1 MKKYFVIFILLNFV
15 ALQTKAQLIPTRI
28 KDVYTV
34 DTKGGKLF
42 ILNDT
47 IQLNISKGKLEI
59 LNEYKQATEIKSNYI
74 LTFTDVIKP
83 IITNKEVFLVTKL
96 ETTLNGD
103 SLFFLSKLNLET
115 KNLTQIPAHS
125 SIFSNDNQVDI
136 NKWAFDDKLKDLYFT
151 NRQRIIRYNI
161 PTNTFSSIP
170 FTIESYHTLYF
181 ADSGYVYIINERDRT
196 KNTFLQSFH
205 YLNPNDTKTYSEIDS
220 QKNPD
225 FITSDDGLK
234 KYIVQKKLNYRINGN
249 TLNQLPDSFLLYKLK
264 GNVYGTNLRKGIV
277 EIKDNKSNTSDTI
290 KLNYM
295 AVNDRPT
302 ENKLIITFDSRKK
315 IADIPVS
322 KPSVKNNTVASN
334 TTDQFPYSIS
344 SFQTLLKNYAKERE
358 FLFVHYNRYI
368 KCLET
373 GTRNSC
379 DYHLTPDMKSRAQK
393 QLNQSYEFIDLFNKY
408 TSTFLNNIT
417 TDEKTTKLEF
427 ENDVNTLKRIIN
439 MK

>member
-1 MKKYFVIFILLNFV
+1 MKKYHAIFILLYFV

-96 ETTLNGD
+96 ESTLNGD

-290 KLNYM
+290 KLSYM

-315 IADIPVS
+315 IEDIPVS
-322 KPSVKNNTVASN
+322 NPSAPNNTVVSN
-334 TTDQFPYSIS
+334 SADQFPYSPKT
-344 SFQTLLKNYAKERE
+344 FQTIIKNYLKERD
-358 FLFVHYNRYI
+358 FLFTHYNRYI

-373 GTRNSC
+373 GTNNSC
-379 DYHLTPDMKSRAQK
+379 NYHLTPDMKSRAEK
-393 QLNQSYEFIDLFNKY
+393 QLEKIAELSDLFNKY
-408 TSTFLNNIT
+408 TSILLDNSMG
-417 TDEKTTKLEF
+417 DVKTIKQDFQIEAI
-427 ENDVNTLKRIIN
+427 TLKKIIN
-439 MK
+439 LK